1 MHIRIYIEK
10 VVLVVSVVSGRGDF
24 CCEKEV
30 WTVTGNKCDNSL
42 LFIKLKN
49 LTKGMRRHMRIY
61 AYI

>member
-10 VVLVVSVVSGRGDF
+10 VVSVVSVVSGRGDF

-30 WTVTGNKCDNSL
+30 WAVTGNKCDNSL

-49 LTKGMRRHMRIY
+49 LRKEISRYMRIY

>member
-10 VVLVVSVVSGRGDF
+10 VALVVSVVSGRGDF

-30 WTVTGNKCDNSL
+30 WAVTSDKCDNFL
-42 LFIKLKN
+42 LFINSKN
-49 LTKGMRRHMRIY
+49 LRKGISRHIRIY